1 MAPKTVIA
9 LAGSGDL
16 AKYIVDAAVSH
27 GDVQVVVLSRSKK
40 EWFEQRS
47 PDVSL
52 HVTDYSV
59 SSIKDILDT
68 TGASALF
75 SVIHTFDAGIYFQT
89 HRVLLEAV
97 KQSQS
102 CKRFS
107 PSYYAGNIDDFPG
120 LPLFYKDAHQAFH
133 DEMLELA
140 GDLEW
145 TVINQGWLM
154 DYVVVFEEDG
164 KHGEKSYMKS
174 SQSIWS
180 IDMKKWTATLP
191 GTGNEPAAFTAAA
204 DVGKAV
210 VALGV
215 TTKPWPRHIYL
226 QGEQTTWNEL
236 VNKLEAFYG
245 ERFTT
250 VYMTCG
256 ILLIKAIID
265 RKLVDLKHQSLEQIR
280 KELELESTKQDA
292 AYTALL
298 LTSEWTAL
306 GGQGLPQEVVLSQRE
321 KYFASIKF
329 QSVDELLA
337 ASKKGRI

>member
-47 PDVSL
+47 PHVSL

-59 SSIKDILDT
+59 SSIKDILDA
-68 TGASALF
+68 TGASTLF
-75 SVIHTFDAGIYFQT
+75 SVIHTFDAGVYFQT

-133 DEMLELA
+133 DEMLEVA

-164 KHGEKSYMKS
+164 QHGDKSYMKS

-180 IDMKKWTATLP
+180 IDMKKWTATIP

-215 TTKPWPRHIYL
+215 TTKPWPRHVYL

-236 VNKLEAFYG
+236 VKKLEAFY
-245 ERFTT
+245 
-250 VYMTCG
+250 
-256 ILLIKAIID
+256 D

-280 KELELESTKQDA
+280 RELERESTKQDA

-306 GGQGLPQEVVLSQRE
+306 GGQGLPQEIVLAQRE
-321 KYFASIKF
+321 KYFAGIKF